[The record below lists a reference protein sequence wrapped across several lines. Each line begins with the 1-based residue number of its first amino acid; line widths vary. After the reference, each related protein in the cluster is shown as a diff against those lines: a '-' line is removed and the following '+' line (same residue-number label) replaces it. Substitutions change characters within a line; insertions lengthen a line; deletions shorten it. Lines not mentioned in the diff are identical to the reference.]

1 MDTMTYDLSEPQAI
15 VCGASE
21 VTLYPQFLAAAD
33 AAYLA
38 TALNDSLAWQRLSGQ
53 MFGKA
58 YLVPRDTCWVG
69 PVAYRYSGLRHD
81 PADWPGV
88 LLPLR
93 HALEDAIAGARF
105 ETVLANRYRD
115 GRDRVGWHADDE
127 PVFGAEP
134 VIASVS
140 LGATRKFK
148 LRRNGMKET
157 TEIALTSGSLLVM
170 RGATQREYQHCVPP
184 EAGVATA
191 RINLTFRTLAPGV

>member
-1 MDTMTYDLSEPQAI
+1 
-15 VCGASE
+15 
-21 VTLYPQFLAAAD
+21 
-33 AAYLA
+33 
-38 TALNDSLAWQRLSGQ
+38 

-58 YLVPRDTCWVG
+58 YPVPRDTCWVG
-69 PVAYRYSGLRHD
+69 PVAYRYSALRHD
-81 PADWPGV
+81 PADWPEV

-93 HALEDAIAGARF
+93 HALKESIDCTVF

-115 GRDRVGWHADDE
+115 GHDKVGWHADNE
-127 PVFGAEP
+127 PIFGTEP

-148 LRRNGMKET
+148 LRRNRMKET
-157 TEIALTSGSLLVM
+157 TEIHLTSGSLLVM

-184 EAGVATA
+184 QTGVAAA